1 MANTVSAQ
9 PSIGI
14 TYSITDSRSDATLSE
29 STAVTRSIVLADGTG
44 TGLVNMGMS
53 TSGYLPSGGF
63 ITKDFKSLTK
73 TVFGSDITLDFTNI
87 KPKCVAGNIYVWRLT
102 SKKDDAYTTETDK
115 GKLRYHLLSRFRFP
129 DFSENRISSYRCAN
143 PPKF

>member
-63 ITKDFKSLTK
+63 ITKDSNKTNKTSSLT
-73 TVFGSDITLDFTNI
+73 
-87 KPKCVAGNIYVWRLT
+87 IY
-102 SKKDDAYTTETDK
+102 
-115 GKLRYHLLSRFRFP
+115 
-129 DFSENRISSYRCAN
+129 
-143 PPKF
+143 